1 MKKVVVGCMGVF
13 LIYDWLNAQINL
25 GIRMQQV
32 YKLLGG
38 KTASETIVGWTASK
52 KKITGS

>member
-1 MKKVVVGCMGVF
+1 MGVF